1 MSQYLIWRVWERKE
15 KFVVFFCDGRW
26 QEVIIK
32 TIKHSEWYYDRIIS
46 DDWRPCQC
54 TIYFLREVPT
64 MDLKDRSP
72 GSMSAVLILGIWK
85 ASSFSLSKFILELS
99 LSVSES
105 TAAWFWSF
113 TRLEN
118 ILQPTETSLTLPAI
132 RKERR
137 ARGRKTLNQL
147 FHWYL
152 ISTILESRI
161 FFWCKYVAAW

>member
-1 MSQYLIWRVWERKE
+1 MD
-15 KFVVFFCDGRW
+15 DGKKSSSR
-26 QEVIIK
+26 QLNTLNGIV
-32 TIKHSEWYYDRIIS
+32 IS
-46 DDWRPCQC
+46 DEWRPCQC

-137 ARGRKTLNQL
+137 ARGKKTLNQL
-147 FHWYL
+147 FHWNIYYFGVSYL
-152 ISTILESRI
+152 FLMQICSSLVILPQIKKWKKRGPH
-161 FFWCKYVAAW
+161 FGRCF